1 MATAPAEQQMAPW
14 GWGLVRRALTTTWW
28 VWLFPAALVAALA
41 AGSLQI
47 LDYVHVLSAI
57 LWTGADLFMGF
68 VVGPVLRRLDPGSR
82 MRVQSQLLPRTLFF
96 FPVVAGTTTTAGWYL
111 AQALGFLRPSSP
123 LYWWMVAALVVVTF
137 LTLQGLG
144 VLLPTNL
151 RIYGM
156 MLSPQP
162 DIERI
167 RRTMSRYLYL
177 VGFQGLLQLGI
188 VFIMAHLVMG

>member
-1 MATAPAEQQMAPW
+1 MAPW
-14 GWGLVRRALTTTWW
+14 GWGLVRRALRATWW
-28 VWLFPAALVAALA
+28 VWLFPAALTIAAVLRN
-41 AGSLQI
+41 LLF
-47 LDYVHVLSAI
+47 LDYVHVLSAV

-82 MRVQSQLLPRTLFF
+82 MRVQSQLLPRTLLF
-96 FPVVAGTTTTAGWYL
+96 FPVMAGTTITSGWYVG
-111 AQALGFLRPSSP
+111 QAIGLLRPSSP
-123 LYWWMVAALVVVTF
+123 VDGWLVAALVVVVF
-137 LTLQGLG
+137 LTVQGLA
-144 VLLPTNL
+144 VLLPTNV

-156 MLSPQP
+156 MLLPEP

-188 VFIMAHLVMG
+188 VFIMAHLAMG

>member
-1 MATAPAEQQMAPW
+1 MDAASAKQQIAPR
-14 GWGLVRRALTTTWW
+14 GWGLVWRALTTTWW
-28 VWLFPAALVAALA
+28 VWLFPAALVVALA
-41 AGSLQI
+41 TGALQI

-68 VVGPVLRRLDPGSR
+68 IVGPVLRRLDAASR
-82 MRVQSQLLPRTLFF
+82 LRVQSRLLPRTLLF
-96 FPVVAGTTTTAGWYL
+96 FPVISGTTTAAGWYL
-111 AQALGFLRPSSP
+111 AQALGFLEPSSP
-123 LYWWMVAALVVVTF
+123 FYWWVVAALIVVAF
-137 LTLQGLG
+137 LTVQGLG

-162 DIERI
+162 DTDRI
-167 RRTMSRYLYL
+167 RRMMSRYLYL

-188 VFIMAHLVMG
+188 VFVMVHLVMG